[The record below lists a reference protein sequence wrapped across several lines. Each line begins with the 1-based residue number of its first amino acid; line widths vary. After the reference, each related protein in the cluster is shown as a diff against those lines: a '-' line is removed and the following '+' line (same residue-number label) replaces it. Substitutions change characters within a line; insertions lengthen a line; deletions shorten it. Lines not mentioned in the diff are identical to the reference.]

1 MTNLLR
7 SVIYGRARKENIY
20 QRLMSCNSSFIFSR
34 RDDQRNRRLPANND
48 EIRSSS
54 RSLSFS
60 LDQSRSCSSSE
71 GNGQI
76 MKGCSISKTA
86 LQDSLSKGLSQPQL
100 RVARL
105 ESHPEGVEVVV
116 KWPEGR
122 RKMTLEVRRVGEGDH
137 QADLLLGPL
146 SKISRYLE
154 ETLGSHLTP
163 QYIPL
168 PRFFNIN
175 IPQLEEEEETGEKS
189 KLEKGLE
196 TVFGVEIPG
205 PAGFLSLSQGALA
218 DYEHSALTIS
228 AIARLLACSYFC
240 ISCMLQRF

>member
-1 MTNLLR
+1 MAISGMTAFQSSKQR
-7 SVIYGRARKENIY
+7 RA
-20 QRLMSCNSSFIFSR
+20 SSEVVAG
-34 RDDQRNRRLPANND
+34 NRRTSIQGGLT
-48 EIRSSS
+48 
-54 RSLSFS
+54 SLGKQMSQG
-60 LDQSRSCSSSE
+60 LGLGAVGGQSAV
-71 GNGQI
+71 I
-76 MKGCSISKTA
+76 VKGCTISKTA

-146 SKISRYLE
+146 SKISGYLE

-168 PRFFNIN
+168 PRFFNIE
-175 IPQLEEEEETGEKS
+175 IPQLEEEETGEKS

-196 TVFGVEIPG
+196 TVFGVEVPG
-205 PAGFLSLSQGALA
+205 PSGFLSLPQGALA

-228 AIARLLACSYFC
+228 AIARLLPWSYFC
-240 ISCMLQRF
+240 LSCMLEIFRIYCRF